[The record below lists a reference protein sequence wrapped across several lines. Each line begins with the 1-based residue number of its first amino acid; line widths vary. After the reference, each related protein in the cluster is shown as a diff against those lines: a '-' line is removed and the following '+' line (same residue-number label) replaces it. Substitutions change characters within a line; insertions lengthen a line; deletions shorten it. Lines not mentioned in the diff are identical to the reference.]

1 MKNLLVLIFFTK
13 TKLFFSAI
21 QLFENNLV
29 CVTQKPFLH
38 NLTWVKWNLIG
49 LMQSSPLVSSPI
61 RFPLGSRKLFARK
74 VLLHYFWGTFSR
86 SSHYLFATFL
96 WITCHFSILHSIFIT
111 SSKFTEIEN
120 LYLNFTTLEA
130 TSDKNLWKICNE
142 TSCTKVVK
150 LYEFILWK
158 LELQYVPKALKT

>member
-61 RFPLGSRKLFARK
+61 RFPLGSRKLFAEK
-74 VLLHYFWGTFSR
+74 YYCNIFEAYSLVQVTICLCLCNVLMNNVSLFDLAFYIHYFIKVYWD
-86 SSHYLFATFL
+86 
-96 WITCHFSILHSIFIT
+96 WKSIL
-111 SSKFTEIEN
+111 
-120 LYLNFTTLEA
+120 
-130 TSDKNLWKICNE
+130 
-142 TSCTKVVK
+142 
-150 LYEFILWK
+150 EFYNSGSYFW
-158 LELQYVPKALKT
+158 